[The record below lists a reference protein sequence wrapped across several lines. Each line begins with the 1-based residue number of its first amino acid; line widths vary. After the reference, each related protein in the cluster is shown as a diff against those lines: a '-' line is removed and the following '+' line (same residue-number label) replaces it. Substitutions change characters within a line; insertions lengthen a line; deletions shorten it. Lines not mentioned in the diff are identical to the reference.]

1 MEEFETIYN
10 KYYKYVKQYVI
21 SLCFDEIIAEDI
33 TQEAFLKAF
42 EKADKFKG
50 DSRIETWLCSIA
62 KNIFLSYK
70 RRKKEESI
78 DNYEYLTSEFTV
90 ENDSEDKETAKR
102 ILKILMAMKS
112 PQKDVFYMRAM
123 GEMPFET
130 ISQIFGKTESWA
142 RVTYYR
148 AKKEIIERLGEN
160 NE

>member
-1 MEEFETIYN
+1 LDDFEIIYK

-21 SLCFDEIIAEDI
+21 SLCFDEILAEDI
-33 TQEAFLKAF
+33 TQETFLKAF

-50 DSRIETWLCSIA
+50 DSKIETWLCAIA

-70 RRKKEESI
+70 RRKREENI

-102 ILKILMAMKS
+102 ILKILMTMKS
-112 PQKDVFYMRAM
+112 PQKDVFYMRSM
-123 GEMPFET
+123 GEMQFDT

>member
-1 MEEFETIYN
+1 MEEFENIYN

-21 SLCFDEIIAEDI
+21 SLCFDDIIAEDI

-50 DSRIETWLCSIA
+50 DSKIETWLCAIA

-78 DNYEYLTSEFTV
+78 DNYEYLTSGFTV
-90 ENDSEDKETAKR
+90 ENDSEDRETAKR
-102 ILKILMAMKS
+102 ILRILMSMKS

-123 GEMPFET
+123 GEMPFDV

-148 AKKEIIERLGEN
+148 AKKEIIERIGEN
-160 NE
+160 DE

>member
-1 MEEFETIYN
+1 MEEFESIYK

-21 SLCFDEIIAEDI
+21 SLCFDEMIAEDI
-33 TQEAFLKAF
+33 TQETFLKAF

-50 DSRIETWLCSIA
+50 DSRIETWLCAIA

-102 ILKILMAMKS
+102 ILRILMSMKS

-123 GEMPFET
+123 GEMPFDV

-160 NE
+160 DE